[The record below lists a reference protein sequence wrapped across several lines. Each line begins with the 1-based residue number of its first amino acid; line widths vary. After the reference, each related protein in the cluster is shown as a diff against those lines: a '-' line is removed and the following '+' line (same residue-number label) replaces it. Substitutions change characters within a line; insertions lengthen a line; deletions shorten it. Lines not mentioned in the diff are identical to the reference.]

1 MSEEVDKFIQKYRA
15 HVQKGQRR
23 YTVPKRLSI
32 DSVGSLEPFDLDFE
46 YEYGV
51 QIDMSNRDFET
62 LVEMEAYFDRQLNRF
77 DWENPVGYC
86 KSIVDHYEREARIR
100 NGNPAAKLAYEKY
113 QNIMRLVDT
122 KYNR

>member
-1 MSEEVDKFIQKYRA
+1 MSKELENFKQKYRA
-15 HVQKGQRR
+15 HIQKGQRR
-23 YTVPKRLSI
+23 YAVPKRLSI
-32 DSVGSLEPFDLDFE
+32 DSVGSLEQIDLDFE

-62 LVEMEAYFDRQLNRF
+62 LVEMEAYFDQQLRDR
-77 DWENPVGYC
+77 DWENFSGYA